1 MVYVLVVLVLDYK
14 VLLVCVFIVSGA
26 SAAWQSNGQSMAGA
40 QAQAALDPTMET
52 EKQVHYGSEAARA
65 AEWEGKSTTMSYD
78 KVPITS
84 GWF

>member
-1 MVYVLVVLVLDYK
+1 MRGIKHLSID
-14 VLLVCVFIVSGA
+14 
-26 SAAWQSNGQSMAGA
+26 WQSNGHSMAGA
-40 QAQAALDPTMET
+40 QAQTAPDPAMET
-52 EKQVHYGSEAARA
+52 KKQVHDGSEAART